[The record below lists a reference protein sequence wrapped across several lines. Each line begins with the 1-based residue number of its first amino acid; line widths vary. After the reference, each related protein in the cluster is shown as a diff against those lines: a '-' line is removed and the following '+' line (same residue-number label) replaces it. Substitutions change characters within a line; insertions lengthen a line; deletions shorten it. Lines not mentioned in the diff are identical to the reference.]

1 VAAPAESV
9 QSRKGAHVAR
19 SVNRVI
25 LVGNAGSDPDV
36 RETSSG
42 QTVANLSLATNRVF
56 MQNGQEQR
64 KTDWHRLTFWAGAAQ
79 TVEKWV
85 RKGTRLYVEGRIQ
98 YGSYDRDGIS
108 IPTADVV
115 VQDFVF
121 LDGRPNGD
129 GAAEAFELE
138 GSSVLD

>member
-1 VAAPAESV
+1 MS
-9 QSRKGAHVAR
+9 R
-19 SVNRVI
+19 SVNRVT

-36 RETSSG
+36 RETASG
-42 QTVANLSLATNRVF
+42 QTVANLSLATHRVF
-56 MQNGQEQR
+56 VQNGQEQR
-64 KTDWHRLTFWAGAAQ
+64 KTDWHRLTFWAGAAG

-98 YGSYDRDGIS
+98 YGSYERDGVS
-108 IPTADVV
+108 IPTADIV

-129 GAAEAFELE
+129 SVEESAELE
-138 GSSVLD
+138 ASSVLD

>member
-1 VAAPAESV
+1 M
-9 QSRKGAHVAR
+9 AR

-56 MQNGQEQR
+56 VQNGQEQR

-98 YGSYDRDGIS
+98 YGSYDRDGVS

>member
-1 VAAPAESV
+1 M
-9 QSRKGAHVAR
+9 AR

-98 YGSYDRDGIS
+98 YGSYDRDGVS